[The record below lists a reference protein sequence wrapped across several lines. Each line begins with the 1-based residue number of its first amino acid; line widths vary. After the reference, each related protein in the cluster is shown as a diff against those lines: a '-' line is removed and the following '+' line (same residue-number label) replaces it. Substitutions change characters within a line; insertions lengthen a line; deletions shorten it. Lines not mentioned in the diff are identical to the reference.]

1 MSLNFAKM
9 WIGKVKD
16 MFDSTP
22 KKPKKLN
29 EQEGTVISIVEN
41 IKELTEIT
49 DEAEWV
55 ETRVLDL
62 YTTDSTIMTPVQ
74 ENMYW
79 DSIYNFHK
87 NYDHGA
93 EL

>member
-1 MSLNFAKM
+1 MKAKCWM
-9 WIGKVKD
+9 VIHKERSTEDLYQKI
-16 MFDSTP
+16 FDSEF
-22 KKPKKLN
+22 LAN
-29 EQEGTVISIVEN
+29 RY

-74 ENMYW
+74 ENIYW

>member
-1 MSLNFAKM
+1 MKAKCWM
-9 WIGKVKD
+9 VIHKERFTEDLYRKI
-16 MFDSTP
+16 FDSEF
-22 KKPKKLN
+22 LAN
-29 EQEGTVISIVEN
+29 HY

-55 ETRVLDL
+55 ETRVLDI

-74 ENMYW
+74 ENIYW